1 MRLEETHKKGITS
14 AGGSSDEASQR
25 NLTEAISRALGS
37 KVHGLAVTCK
47 NGDVTLKGNVDEK
60 AQIAQMTAIAERAKG
75 VKSVENRMTVAS
87 TVASTG
93 APRAAPTDKPAANG
107 KSAPTSKASPA
118 PAAGKKSGHAF
129 GAKGGGSGCG

>member
-1 MRLEETHKKGITS
+1 MRLEETHKKGVTA

-87 TVASTG
+87 TVAS
-93 APRAAPTDKPAANG
+93 RAAPTDKPAANG
-107 KSAPTSKASPA
+107 KAAPASKASPA
-118 PAAGKKSGHAF
+118 PASGKKSGHAF

>member
-1 MRLEETHKKGITS
+1 MRLEETSKKGATV

-60 AQIAQMTAIAERAKG
+60 AQIAQITAIAERAKG
-75 VKSVENRMTVAS
+75 VKSVENRMTAS
-87 TVASTG
+87 PA
-93 APRAAPTDKPAANG
+93 DKPAAKAAPVS
-107 KSAPTSKASPA
+107 KSTATATPDT
-118 PAAGKKSGHAF
+118 GKKSGHAF
-129 GAKGGGSGCG
+129 GTKGGGSGCG

>member
-1 MRLEETHKKGITS
+1 MRLEETSKKGATV

-60 AQIAQMTAIAERAKG
+60 AQIAQITAIAERAKG
-75 VKSVENRMTVAS
+75 VKSVENRMTAS
-87 TVASTG
+87 PG
-93 APRAAPTDKPAANG
+93 DKLAG
-107 KSAPTSKASPA
+107 KAAPTSKSTSTATPV
-118 PAAGKKSGHAF
+118 AGKKSGHAF

>member
-1 MRLEETHKKGITS
+1 MRLEETSKKGATV

-60 AQIAQMTAIAERAKG
+60 AQIAQITAIAERAKG
-75 VKSVENRMTVAS
+75 VKSVENRMTAS
-87 TVASTG
+87 PA
-93 APRAAPTDKPAANG
+93 DKPAA
-107 KSAPTSKASPA
+107 KAAPASNASPA
-118 PAAGKKSGHAF
+118 PASGKKSGHAF